1 MADVTRN
8 MNKSPNQSFTY
19 DAIGHAEDLSS
30 ILTNIAP
37 ELTMFYSKF
46 GSTKPATEVSFGWMT
61 KGLQPPMDNAHL
73 EYEKYDFEPQGSL
86 QGMTNNVQFF
96 QKTGMVSDVQN
107 EVVKAYNNE
116 HGTELDD
123 ARFDSYKGMAQDIEY
138 MLVNSTSKVDGS
150 KTVAPRSGG
159 VPYFM
164 SQNTL
169 DVTIDIESGVFT
181 ASADHHLDTGDI
193 VYFIAGTTPTGM
205 TSGLYYYAR
214 ADADDSK
221 KFTIFDT
228 QKGAVENISD
238 DQVKPSAA
246 GTMVKVITNNVLSLG
261 GTKEF
266 ALNDINDAMEMAFK
280 RGGNPT
286 EAFMS
291 SRKSRKFSELILAS
305 ITATRKGSEK
315 GKLVEVATTYQG
327 SFGMVNAN
335 IHRIYPDNRV
345 DILDMQYW
353 DMRYLRRP
361 YEVKNIGKTGTFDQ
375 YVLEARVGLQGTQP
389 KASCSIVDIKRQ

>member
-361 YEVKNIGKTGTFDQ
+361 YEVQNIGKTGTFDQ